1 MKEQKPVPQPVE
13 PWPFPPPDFKHP
25 KPGDRV
31 PLGLDDY
38 EDALL

>member
-1 MKEQKPVPQPVE
+1 MITPNDLPPDDT
-13 PWPFPPPDFKHP
+13 WPFPPPDFKHP
-25 KPGDRV
+25 KPGEKV